1 MNNNEKIKR
10 YMSASMIYEMEKK
23 GITYGMLAKR
33 LGIKNIKR
41 NMLSVKHNW
50 TIKTI
55 SAICEIIEINPI
67 IILNYGDT
75 ISKFTTD
82 ELNKYISILE
92 QIDSYN
98 NK

>member
-10 YMSASMIYEMEKK
+10 YMSASMIYEMEKR
-23 GITYGMLAKR
+23 GITYGMLANR
-33 LGIKNIKR
+33 LGNKHIKSH
-41 NMLSVKHNW
+41 MLSVKHNW

-55 SAICEIIEINPI
+55 ASICEMIEIKPI

-98 NK
+98 K